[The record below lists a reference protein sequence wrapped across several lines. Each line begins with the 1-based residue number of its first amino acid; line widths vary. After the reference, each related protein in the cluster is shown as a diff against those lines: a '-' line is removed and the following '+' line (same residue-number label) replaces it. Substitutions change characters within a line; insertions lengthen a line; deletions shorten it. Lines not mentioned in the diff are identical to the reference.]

1 MSTTTNAV
9 SIEVHDIPHVN
20 TAEKSPAPF
29 KSGDTGK
36 AVFAAAFLVV
46 PAVAVA
52 GIGLAASLASRVSDL
67 ENLVAAGNLENLVAG
82 GEMPRGGKGAGKG
95 VILSTD
101 ATPPIGYHQSSSLLT
116 GGGQWATGT
125 DMPSERS
132 DLQSLSCGGQ
142 LLLLGGLN
150 HSGVVVGNMWAFDPI
165 NEIYSEQASMPTP
178 RYRFGA
184 ACVSKVGEA
193 GTSHMLYVAGGFAD
207 ADTGNSGQS
216 LATVDIFDVASG
228 VWTSGPSLTVARGDL
243 ALAAVGETLFAI
255 GGYDWSYN
263 TMDTME
269 VLDTLAA
276 TPAWML
282 GAAMPHPKGD
292 VQAAVVASKIY
303 VPGGWNAESTFL
315 TSMLVYDPAAGS
327 WSEAAPMSAPRG
339 DKAVVAL
346 DGRIFVIGGEM
357 WSGSTSTCDWGWG
370 PEDCAVN
377 LIPMHGVEMY
387 SPEDDAWT
395 HMAPLPASRFRF
407 AAAAISGRLG
417 AAGDAGMAEGAIF
430 AFGGHA
436 HGEVAVKSM
445 LTFHFVPRPNVYI
458 HTKD

>member
-1 MSTTTNAV
+1 MSTTTSAV
-9 SIEVHDIPHVN
+9 SIEVHDIPHVK

-46 PAVAVA
+46 LAVAAA
-52 GIGLAASLASRVSDL
+52 GVGLAASLASRVNDL
-67 ENLVAAGNLENLVAG
+67 EKLVAAGPNMPKLS
-82 GEMPRGGKGAGKG
+82 GEGRFGERT
-95 VILSTD
+95 VVVSTD
-101 ATPPIGYHQSSSLLT
+101 ATPPIGYRQSSSLLT

-150 HSGVVVGNMWAFDPI
+150 HSGVVMGNMWAFDPI

-178 RYRFGA
+178 RCRFGA
-184 ACVSKVGEA
+184 ACVSKTGQA

-216 LATVDIFDVASG
+216 LASVDIFDVASG
-228 VWTSGPSLTVARGDL
+228 MWMSGPSLTVARGDL
-243 ALAAVGETLFAI
+243 ALAAVGETIFAI
-255 GGYDWSYN
+255 GGYDHSYT

-269 VLDTLAA
+269 VLDTSAA

-282 GAAMPHPKGD
+282 GASMPHPKGD

-357 WSGSTSTCDWGWG
+357 WSGTTTTCDWGWG

-395 HMAPLPASRFRF
+395 HMAPLPSSRFRF
-407 AAAAISGRLG
+407 AAAAISGPRLG
-417 AAGDAGMAEGAIF
+417 AAGSDAGMAEGAIF

-445 LTFHFVPRPNVYI
+445 LTFHFIPRPNIYLHI
-458 HTKD
+458 KD